1 MDAKS
6 FSDRLTTLR
15 IERRLSGRAFAKAA
29 GLKAS
34 TYQALTTGRSPTLD
48 TLVTISRS
56 LDVDVRWL
64 ATGEGARSPDPQFS
78 APNFQGVHETFH
90 LGDDIAMV
98 PRLEVQ
104 ASAGP
109 GTLVEHEDAIG
120 VMAFEATWLRRKGID
135 PTAARALTV
144 RGDSMEPTIRSGDV
158 LLVDTSKRRVE
169 DNGIY
174 VVVSGGYVLVKR
186 VHPRRDGSM
195 MLISDNQAYPPEDVP
210 SHEATDFSVAG
221 RVMWFGRSI

>member
-1 MDAKS
+1 MS
-6 FSDRLTTLR
+6 ETGFTDRLRLLVRDSPSERGFAREVGIPQGTLR
-15 IERRLSGRAFAKAA
+15 
-29 GLKAS
+29 GLLGGK
-34 TYQALTTGRSPTLD
+34 SPTLE
-48 TLVTISRS
+48 TLIAIASAKNVAYH
-56 LDVDVRWL
+56 WL
-64 ATGEGARSPDPQFS
+64 ATGEGPQFSDPQFS
-78 APNFQGVHETFH
+78 GVPETFRA
-90 LGDDIAMV
+90 GDDFAMV
-98 PRLEVQ
+98 PRLEVH

-109 GTLVEHEDAIG
+109 GTLVEHEDAIDF
-120 VMAFEATWLRRKGID
+120 MAFQATWLRRRGID
-135 PTAARALTV
+135 PAAARALTV
-144 RGDSMEPTIRSGDV
+144 RGDSMEPTIRSGDI

-210 SHEATDFSVAG
+210 SHEAADFQVAG

>member
-1 MDAKS
+1 MRSEKFAS
-6 FSDRLTTLR
+6 RLASLMPPGMS
-15 IERRLSGRAFAKAA
+15 ERAFAREIGISIG
-29 GLKAS
+29 GLRG
-34 TYQALTTGRSPTLD
+34 LLHEGNSPNLD
-48 TLVTISRS
+48 TLMAIAETRGVSVS
-56 LDVDVRWL
+56 WL
-64 ATGEGARSPDPQFS
+64 ATGEAEKAQNPQIPDPCFS
-78 APNFQGVHETFH
+78 GVPEMFRT
-90 LGDDIAMV
+90 GDDFAMV

-109 GTLVEHEDAIG
+109 GSLVEHEDAIDF
-120 VMAFEATWLRRKGID
+120 MAFQATWLRRKGID